1 MPLSTHQLS
10 EIKVASFERRSALC
24 AELSELV
31 VEGDEQAIDALIAR
45 LGDSHPK
52 VRLAA
57 ANALSVGPPDS
68 VADLLLGTL
77 KELPRPSRGGHRA
90 VVVYALSLL
99 PIEPVDGVRKA
110 LFAELDDRDS
120 DVRFHAI
127 TALNRLS
134 CAGDDFEAV
143 VVRLLKDDD
152 DEVAAV
158 AATAAADLGL
168 TGEVSVVLDRYKRA
182 TGFAKRNFAL
192 AAAFMGASQVSPA
205 LARSF
210 SRGVDAMDAADAL
223 VSLGGSDAEAVF
235 LKTVKSW
242 LAHPVLKARAVVGLC
257 ELSHPQAETLLETCL
272 KHRRPLVRR
281 ATIECM
287 GHSGRS
293 DFVARLVTILG
304 DLHNPDA
311 TEAVA
316 ALSLIDSPEAKK
328 ALEEAA
334 ESQRQDVRE
343 EAKSLLSGAGFRT

>member
-1 MPLSTHQLS
+1 VS
-10 EIKVASFERRSALC
+10 ELKAASFERRSALC
-24 AELSELV
+24 GELSDLV
-31 VEGDEQAIDALIAR
+31 LGGDKEAIDALVAR

-57 ANALSVGPPDS
+57 AAALSVGPADS
-68 VADLLLGTL
+68 VADLLLRTL
-77 KELPRPSRGGHRA
+77 DNFPQPSRAGHRA

-99 PIEPVDGVRKA
+99 PIKPIDGVRKA
-110 LFAELDDRDS
+110 LFSELDHGDS

-127 TALNRLS
+127 TALNRLGCS
-134 CAGDDFEAV
+134 GEDFEAAV
-143 VVRLLKDDD
+143 VELLKDDD

-168 TGEVSVVLDRYKRA
+168 TGEVSVVLDRYAQA

-192 AAAFMGASQVSPA
+192 AAAFMGANQVSPL

-210 SRGVDAMDAADAL
+210 SRGIDAMDAADGL
-223 VSLGGSDAEAVF
+223 VFLGGKDAETVF

-257 ELSHPQAETLLETCL
+257 QLSHPQAETLLEACL

-287 GHSGRS
+287 GHSGRTE
-293 DFVARLVTILG
+293 FVGRLVAILEAPN
-304 DLHNPDA
+304 NPDA
-311 TEAVA
+311 TDAVA
-316 ALSLIDSPEAKK
+316 ALSLMDSTEAQK
-328 ALEEAA
+328 ALESAA
-334 ESQRQDVRE
+334 LSQRQDVRE
-343 EAKSLLSGAGFRT
+343 EAESLLNGAGFRT